1 MFTRLRFME
10 RNILVR
16 MVVIALV
23 FLLIGT
29 GIGYLIAPGNVIGQ
43 RETVNIHREFAGEK
57 ITVLGYHVSTYDY
70 MEEVVSEF
78 EELTGIDVELEIVE
92 EEVMRDKQ
100 VLDYT
105 SHTGKYDIAVI
116 GHWHLYEYAGAGFLE
131 PLDDYIENKKDPE
144 WMDAEAISQA
154 AWEGTK
160 YEGNIYFVPD
170 YINYALTLY
179 RQDVFETLG
188 IDPSML
194 STTEGLMSA
203 CSIIKESDIEI
214 TPYIARSSAES
225 ASVMSPLG
233 WAWTYGAKMFNEDY
247 YPQFTT
253 PEFISAMEDWV
264 TLLSDYSVPGITTM
278 NWMDEMALLGQG
290 DAAITVETHDFG
302 PYIDFNDPT
311 SPTNGKWGW
320 AQPPKGPAGNYAQMF
335 YLSGLAINA
344 DSKHK
349 DAAWLFNQWFHDYS
363 VQVGIVGRDF
373 DFVDSK
379 VLESSPFL
387 SSGRYEYKAELP
399 AAYEK
404 LDVTY
409 WPFIPE
415 FHEVG
420 VAFMEELNKAIIGE
434 KTVQGAMQ
442 DANTRVHDIM
452 ESYGYYG

>member
-1 MFTRLRFME
+1 ME
-10 RNILVR
+10 RNIVA
-16 MVVIALV
+16 VVVATGLV

-29 GIGYLIAPGNVIGQ
+29 GIGYFIAPERVITD

-70 MEEVVSEF
+70 MEEVVAEF

-131 PLDDYIENKKDPE
+131 PLDDYIQNKSDPE
-144 WMDAEAISQA
+144 WMDPDAIPQSV
-154 AWEGTK
+154 WEGTR
-160 YEGNIYFVPD
+160 YEGKIYFVPD

-179 RQDVFETLG
+179 RKDVFQTLG

-203 CSIIKESDIEI
+203 CDTIKESEIDIY
-214 TPYIARSSAES
+214 PYIARSSAES
-225 ASVMSPLG
+225 SSVMSPLG
-233 WAWTYGAKMFNEDY
+233 WAWAYGAKMFDEDY
-247 YPQFTT
+247 NPQFNTS
-253 PEFISAMEDWV
+253 EFISAMEDWV
-264 TLLSDYSVPGITTM
+264 TLLSDYSVSGITTM
-278 NWMDEMALLGQG
+278 NWMDTMTLLGQG
-290 DAAITVETHDFG
+290 DVAITVETHDFG
-302 PYIDFNDPT
+302 PYIDFKDPT

-320 AQPPKGPAGNYAQMF
+320 AQPPEGSTGYYVQMF

-344 DSKHK
+344 DSTHK

-363 VQVGIVGRDF
+363 VQVGIVGMDF
-373 DFVDSK
+373 DFVNSR

-387 SSGRYEYKAELP
+387 SSGRHEYKAELS
-399 AAYEK
+399 AASEK
-404 LDVTY
+404 LNVTY

-452 ESYGYYG
+452 ETYGYYD